1 MKEYVMEIV
10 GIRRIL
16 PFVDIDDH
24 LAFASFVVLSD
35 VELIRAVAPLLAE
48 KIRDC
53 EMIVTA
59 EAKGIALA
67 YEISRLLDL
76 KKFIVARKSIKS
88 YMKDTVETDVRSI
101 TTASAQHLYLDGK
114 DSMEI
119 KGKRIC
125 LLDDVVSTGDSLK
138 ALETLTEKAGA
149 IITSKACILAEG
161 EAARRED
168 LIFLQ
173 KLPLFRKTGNS
184 EYEVIE

>member
-1 MKEYVMEIV
+1 MKEYSMEIAGV
-10 GIRRIL
+10 KRVL
-16 PFVDIDDH
+16 PFVDINEH

-35 VELIRAVAPLLAE
+35 VELISAVAPLLAE
-48 KIRDC
+48 KIQGC

-67 YEISRLLDL
+67 YQISKILGLQ
-76 KKFIVARKSIKS
+76 KFVVARKSVKS
-88 YMKDTVETDVRSI
+88 YMKDALQTSVRSI
-101 TTASAQHLYLDGK
+101 TTLSDQHLFLDGT
-114 DSMEI
+114 DSKAI
-119 KGKRIC
+119 AGKRIC

-149 IITSKACILAEG
+149 IITHKACILAEG
-161 EAARRED
+161 DASKRED

-173 KLPLFRKTGNS
+173 KLPLFRKTAEN